1 MLESLFDKVAGPRSC
16 SFLKK
21 RLQHWCFLVNIEKI
35 VRTPILKNNCERLLL
50 RTSHVYL
57 LSFSNSYRII
67 TSCSAFVSTW
77 HNCVISVDKKCKEVW
92 RHVKYCTIQITC
104 TENIGNRVKQ
114 CENLKKKLEG
124 VITSCFSTFNIVT
137 KSHVLSVRLT
147 DLVGFSRFLPS

>member
-1 MLESLFDKVAGPRSC
+1 MFSC
-16 SFLKK
+16 EYRKIFKKTYFEKQLRTAAFYLSCLSTIIFLIHTE
-21 RLQHWCFLVNIEKI
+21 LLPHVQ
-35 VRTPILKNNCERLLL
+35 LLL
-50 RTSHVYL
+50 VRD
-57 LSFSNSYRII
+57 II
-67 TSCSAFVSTW
+67 
-77 HNCVISVDKKCKEVW
+77 CVISVDKKCQEVW
-92 RHVKYCTIQITC
+92 RYVKYCTIQITC